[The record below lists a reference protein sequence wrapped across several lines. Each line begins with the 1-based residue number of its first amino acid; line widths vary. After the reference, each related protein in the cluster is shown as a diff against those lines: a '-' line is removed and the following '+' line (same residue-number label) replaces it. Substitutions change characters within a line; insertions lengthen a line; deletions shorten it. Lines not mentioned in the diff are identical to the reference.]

1 MGLVNLKKDNR
12 YIMQRLNSFM
22 PQNNMF
28 DFSNFTMPVM
38 PNISMTSMPNIF
50 TPNLNFTMPS
60 SSPNSIMQ
68 LYSTLFNKNT
78 SGNYGFNYSNNFSSV
93 RMTGNMGKDIVSTAK
108 QYLGFKESDGSF
120 KVFTGGSNQ
129 AWCADFVTHVVKEA
143 YRENGKKIPS
153 GFGSSSVEGL
163 RQWGKNN
170 NCYLNTSDASNKSAL
185 IAQNVKP
192 GDVVIFKN
200 GTSHTGIVTKVN
212 ADGSFQ
218 TIEGNTSNKVA
229 YRNYSANNSK
239 ISGFVQLA

>member
-1 MGLVNLKKDNR
+1 
-12 YIMQRLNSFM
+12 MQRLNSFM

-143 YRENGKKIPS
+143 YRESTAHNPLTM
-153 GFGSSSVEGL
+153 SSLQSQIDAIADIATL
-163 RQWGKNN
+163 FNN
-170 NCYLNTSDASNKSAL
+170 NNLLLPIICLN
-185 IAQNVKP
+185 
-192 GDVVIFKN
+192 GR
-200 GTSHTGIVTKVN
+200 
-212 ADGSFQ
+212 FQ
-218 TIEGNTSNKVA
+218 T
-229 YRNYSANNSK
+229 
-239 ISGFVQLA
+239 